1 MKKLITVMIILMLM
15 LALTAPAFAMGQSL
29 TMEEAKQTA
38 LDRAGVKAA
47 DALFT
52 KVYKDYD
59 DGRLVY
65 EVEFYV
71 DNTEYDMDIDAAT
84 GMITDFNMECHGGY
98 NSRSAVGGFVG
109 GYHDMDDIFDF
120 DDDFYDWD

>member
-1 MKKLITVMIILMLM
+1 MKKLIPVMIVFMLM
-15 LALTAPAFAMGQSL
+15 LALTAPAFAMGHDL

-65 EVEFYV
+65 EIEFYV
-71 DNTEYDMDIDAAT
+71 DNTEYDLDVDAAT
-84 GMITDFNMECHGGY
+84 GMITDFNVECHGGY
-98 NSRSAVGGFVG
+98 SSRSAVG

-120 DDDFYDWD
+120 DDDFCDWD